1 VIDANNVRK
10 EQFRDVRSQI
20 TTVNEFNNGGSTSSV
35 MNGGKPGIW
44 TSRRRLELSHLDRWY
59 GKDTSYVTYP
69 GLPEDLVFPRR

>member
-1 VIDANNVRK
+1 MIDANNVRK

-44 TSRRRLELSHLDRWY
+44 TSRRRLELIAILTGGMERI
-59 GKDTSYVTYP
+59 
-69 GLPEDLVFPRR
+69 LRM